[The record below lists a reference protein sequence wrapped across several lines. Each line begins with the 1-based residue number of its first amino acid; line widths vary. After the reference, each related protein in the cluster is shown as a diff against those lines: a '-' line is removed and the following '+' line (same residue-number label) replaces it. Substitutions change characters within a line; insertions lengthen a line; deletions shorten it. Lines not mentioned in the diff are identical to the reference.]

1 MEFEEGILPVRQFRQ
16 TEDEYLELLKQS
28 PALPSTA
35 ESATAV
41 LSKLNAL
48 YDFFRRGHFYS
59 ANEEIEELSTST
71 MRFLLLPH
79 YIGRCHL
86 FYQGASRPAHL
97 ESASAILTQFTDEMV
112 RLGVIGKDSPIPR
125 DPGERRTRLIAEIQE
140 KKALEA
146 QLQELNRRTTRDDL
160 QRGFVGDTVDEE
172 TERTLIWTVLKLSA
186 MESRTLARAA
196 IDELP
201 FARMR
206 AEGVKP
212 AEPAGPPP
220 KMWVKKIDRA
230 DQMRQ
235 VFAPLE
241 SIMPQPLP
249 PDDETWAKP
258 DVPGPREDASDDEE
272 AEQARQERAK
282 WDDWK
287 DAHPPFSGME
297 D

>member
-1 MEFEEGILPVRQFRQ
+1 MEFEEGILPARQFRSV
-16 TEDEYLELLKQS
+16 EDEYLDLLKQS
-28 PALPSTA
+28 PALPTTA
-35 ESATAV
+35 ESATV
-41 LSKLNAL
+41 IISKLNIL

-59 ANEEIEELSTST
+59 ENEEIEEMSTST
-71 MRFLLLPH
+71 IRFFLLPY

-86 FYQGASRPAHL
+86 LYQGAPRPAHL
-97 ESASAILTQFTDEMV
+97 EAATAILTQFSDEMV

-125 DPGERRTRLIAEIQE
+125 DPGDRRTRLIAEIHE

-146 QLQELNRRTTRDDL
+146 RVQELNRRTTRDDL

-186 MESRTLARAA
+186 MEARGMARAA
-196 IDELP
+196 TDELP
-201 FARMR
+201 FARMM
-206 AEGVKP
+206 ADGVRP
-212 AEPAGPPP
+212 EEPAAPPP

-230 DQMRQ
+230 DQIKR

-241 SIMPQPLP
+241 DIMPQPLP

-287 DAHPPFSGME
+287 DAHPPFSGM
-297 D
+297 DD